1 MPIMD
6 TLKHRRPNVSVLSGS
21 LPKNCGRYG
30 TDKVLNED
38 YNEML
43 QILSDNKVKFLVV
56 GAYAMG
62 AYGYPRATGDF
73 DIWIEA
79 SAENAKRV
87 YKSLA
92 EFGAPLEEVNEQTFC
107 ELGIMF
113 QIGVAPRRI
122 DIITRIDGVEFEKA
136 FLQKYQIQINDID
149 VPFISKD
156 NLIKNKLSTGR
167 DKDKLDADYLQSDHS
182 T

>member
-1 MPIMD
+1 
-6 TLKHRRPNVSVLSGS
+6 
-21 LPKNCGRYG
+21 
-30 TDKVLNED
+30 
-38 YNEML
+38 ML
-43 QILSDNKVKFLVV
+43 QFLLDNKVKFLVV

-73 DIWIEA
+73 DIWVEA
-79 SAENAKRV
+79 SAENSKRV
-87 YKSLA
+87 YKTLA
-92 EFGAPLEEVNEQTFC
+92 EFGAPLAEVTEQTFC

-122 DIITRIDGVEFEKA
+122 DIITKIDGVEFDRA
-136 FLQKYQIQINDID
+136 YPQRQQIQIDDLDI
-149 VPFISKD
+149 PFISKE

-167 DKDKLDADYLQSDHS
+167 DKDKLDADYLKSDSS